1 MRRSNRMLLLI
12 FGIVITISFLVCVNV
27 LVVALGKVHLR
38 SGTDLDVY
46 VESVNTVH
54 ETIHADRGMI
64 YDSNGIVVAQDES
77 TYNIICYMDS
87 SRVGVHNT
95 IAYVDDIDYTA
106 RVLATCLNASE
117 EDIKSI
123 LNSAKDKYQ
132 TELGLIGKD
141 VSNEEKEAIEEYNLT
156 GVEFVESVKRN
167 YPLGEY
173 FTPYLLG
180 FAQVD
185 ENGKLVGKMGVESY
199 LDTELS
205 GVDGSRTYQAD
216 RNGYILPGMQEISL
230 FPAFFM

>member
-54 ETIHADRGMI
+54 ETIHANRGMI

-87 SRVGVHNT
+87 SRVGAHNT

-123 LNSAKDKYQ
+123 
-132 TELGLIGKD
+132 
-141 VSNEEKEAIEEYNLT
+141 
-156 GVEFVESVKRN
+156 
-167 YPLGEY
+167 
-173 FTPYLLG
+173 
-180 FAQVD
+180 
-185 ENGKLVGKMGVESY
+185 
-199 LDTELS
+199 
-205 GVDGSRTYQAD
+205 
-216 RNGYILPGMQEISL
+216 
-230 FPAFFM
+230 